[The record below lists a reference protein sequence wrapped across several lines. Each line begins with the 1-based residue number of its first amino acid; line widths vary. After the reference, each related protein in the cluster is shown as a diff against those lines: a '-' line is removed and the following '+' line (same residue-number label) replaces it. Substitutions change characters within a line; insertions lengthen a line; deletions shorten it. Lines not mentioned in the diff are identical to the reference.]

1 MMKVNLVHEVKRT
14 SLEDKKGITRQ
25 LKHFFT
31 KGNLYLGPVASLFN
45 RTFVMK
51 DKHRLEFISKL
62 DNQYNELLH
71 ISVVFDKIKDY
82 PEFSHFTKE
91 AIVEHMIELGYT
103 EEDFE
108 LKPKI
113 YTVSKEMF
121 IEYGFN
127 SMNFCLDRKG
137 DMWVHYKFYEE
148 QKQYRLIFNA
158 LSKEQIPG
166 FESEY
171 KKMIRFVRYID
182 THDVYNPKGFVLKS
196 INITKLYNWLKDRHL
211 LHKVLYVADIYNECE
226 RELAFHDD
234 IKNGDPF
241 LKVIVDKNGL
251 RLKDLATVNNA

>member
-1 MMKVNLVHEVKRT
+1 MMKVNLVHDVKKT
-14 SLEDKKGITRQ
+14 SIKDKKGVNRQ
-25 LKHFFT
+25 LKYFFT

-62 DNQYNELLH
+62 DTQFNELLH
-71 ISVVFDKIKDY
+71 VSVLFEKMDEHPEYSYFDKDTI
-82 PEFSHFTKE
+82 
-91 AIVEHMIELGYT
+91 IQHMNKLGYT
-103 EEDFE
+103 QEDFE

-158 LSKEQIPG
+158 LTKEQIPG

-171 KKMIRFVRYID
+171 KKMIRYVRYID
-182 THDVYNPKGFVLKS
+182 TKDINNPKGFVLKS
-196 INITKLYNWLKDRHL
+196 INISKLYHWLKDRQL

-226 RELAFHDD
+226 RELDFHEDV
-234 IKNGDPF
+234 KNGDPF
-241 LKVIVDKNGL
+241 LKVVVDKDGM
-251 RLKDLATVNNA
+251 RLKDLAMVSNA